1 MGQKVNPVGLRL
13 GIVKGWDS
21 NWYGGKDFAEKL
33 VEDEKIRNYI
43 LARIPKGGI
52 SKIVIERTL
61 KRITITINT
70 ARPGVVIGKGGQEVD
85 KIKEELKKITNK
97 DVQLNIYEI
106 KRPELDAKLVGES
119 IAQQLQARI
128 SFRRAMKQAIAA
140 ALRVGAEGIKV
151 QVSGRL
157 GGAEMA
163 RTEHYKE
170 GRTPLHTLRADIDYA
185 LSEAQTVY
193 GKLGIKV
200 WIFKGEI
207 YGKKDL
213 SPNQEQPKTS
223 GNQGNDR
230 SGRPNERGDRGND
243 RDRGG
248 RRGGGDRNE
257 FAGRDRKDTP
267 AGPRR
272 NNPGGGGGN
281 RGGKR

>member
-1 MGQKVNPVGLRL
+1 MGQKVNPIGFRL
-13 GIVKGWDS
+13 GVIKGWDS
-21 NWYGGKDFAEKL
+21 NWYGGKDFADKL
-33 VEDEKIRNYI
+33 VEDEKIRKYI

-52 SKIVIERTL
+52 SKIIIERTL

-85 KIKEELKKITNK
+85 KIKEELKKLTNK
-97 DVQLNIYEI
+97 DVQINIFEI

-128 SFRRAMKQAIAA
+128 SFRRAMKQAIAS

-200 WIFKGEI
+200 WIFKGEV

-213 SPNQEQPKTS
+213 TPNAGLESKGGPST
-223 GNQGNDR
+223 QGGGGER
-230 SGRPNERGDRGND
+230 RGRGDR
-243 RDRGG
+243 
-248 RRGGGDRNE
+248 
-257 FAGRDRKDTP
+257 DRKKTDGAP
-267 AGPRR
+267 KRNKRR
-272 NNPGGGGGN
+272 Q
-281 RGGKR
+281 